1 MNFDIWVSFKNLSRK
16 LVSLKSDKNNPTLR
30 EDICTFMIKSRRFIL
45 KMRNVSDKSCR
56 EDQNEHLCS
65 LIFFPRESWRLWDNV
80 EKYGRDGESTDSN
93 IIWRIRFAYQRTKA
107 WIHTLKIVELVDF
120 PLQQWLCEGALVL
133 RYTSI
138 ACLVTQLI
146 SEL

>member
-1 MNFDIWVSFKNLSRK
+1 M
-16 LVSLKSDKNNPTLR
+16 
-30 EDICTFMIKSRRFIL
+30 
-45 KMRNVSDKSCR
+45 
-56 EDQNEHLCS
+56 
-65 LIFFPRESWRLWDNV
+65 

-93 IIWRIRFAYQRTKA
+93 IIWRIRFAYQRTKTR
-107 WIHTLKIVELVDF
+107 IQTLKIVEFVVI
-120 PLQQWLCEGALVL
+120 PLQQWLCERASML